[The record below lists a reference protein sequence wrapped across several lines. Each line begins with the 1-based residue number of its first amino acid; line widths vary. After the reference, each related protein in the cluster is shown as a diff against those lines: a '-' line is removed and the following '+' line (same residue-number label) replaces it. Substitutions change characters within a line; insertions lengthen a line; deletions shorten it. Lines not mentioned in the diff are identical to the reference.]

1 MADQSS
7 NLAVRRSVT
16 VDAPVERAF
25 AGFTEGF
32 DSWWPRTHSIGA
44 ETLQVAVL
52 EPRPGGRW
60 FAGI

>member
-1 MADQSS
+1 
-7 NLAVRRSVT
+7 VT